1 MRARTRRRRA
11 EAMRTRRA
19 LIFTRARRAV
29 ARVAAPWRAH
39 GRELDAAGQTRQ
51 RDTNS
56 PWRIRHSS
64 SRDGGRVDVVDGHG
78 DDGQDDIAVVVID
91 AVAGRARRRARVAK
105 EARMHRGRFLA
116 RQAFGDAYGACDAD
130 ARGEARRRASW
141 GATESVCIA

>member
-51 RDTNS
+51 RDANS
-56 PWRIRHSS
+56 PFVVARWRS
-64 SRDGGRVDVVDGHG
+64 
-78 DDGQDDIAVVVID
+78 
-91 AVAGRARRRARVAK
+91 RRR
-105 EARMHRGRFLA
+105 RGR
-116 RQAFGDAYGACDAD
+116 
-130 ARGEARRRASW
+130 RR
-141 GATESVCIA
+141 

>member
-1 MRARTRRRRA
+1 M
-11 EAMRTRRA
+11 
-19 LIFTRARRAV
+19 
-29 ARVAAPWRAH
+29 
-39 GRELDAAGQTRQ
+39 
-51 RDTNS
+51 
-56 PWRIRHSS
+56 
-64 SRDGGRVDVVDGHG
+64 DGHG
-78 DDGQDDIAVVVID
+78 DDGQDGIDAVVID